1 MVSPWY
7 QINCVKHGIVGSNTD
22 ECDLCF
28 PEETQERHYKTH
40 QRASKSDGG
49 PSDYY
54 DLPSGLKTFN
64 DLLEWLAVDRWG
76 AYALHMKDLM
86 KGGFRFGVKDGTS
99 IEYDCYKI
107 IYSGCRL
114 LVMAKGK
121 ENVREYL
128 QKLLNDPQFK

>member
-1 MVSPWY
+1 MEGY
-7 QINCVKHGIVGSNTD
+7 
-22 ECDLCF
+22 
-28 PEETQERHYKTH
+28 EEWKGKILEMLKDSEPQERHYKTH

-54 DLPSGLKTFN
+54 DLPSGLKTLN

-99 IEYDCYKI
+99 VEYDCYKI

-121 ENVREYL
+121 ASVSKYL
-128 QKLLNDPQFK
+128 QKLLDDPQFK